1 MPSLPSIAWKL
12 PETWTKN
19 LPLNKESKCTAKAVM
34 LGMGLVDT
42 EVKETLS
49 LSQIQNINII
59 VQLPKVE
66 MSERVS
72 RPRLG

>member
-1 MPSLPSIAWKL
+1 
-12 PETWTKN
+12 
-19 LPLNKESKCTAKAVM
+19 M
-34 LGMGLVDT
+34 LGMGLVDM